1 MMKTMMKNE
10 KNILVTGA
18 AGFIGRHV
26 SRFLRNDGFQV
37 FGVDWDEEAASRAL
51 TEDESVI
58 QICSFDNYDVI
69 NKVRSGFYQSV
80 VHLAATPRV
89 PLSVTDPVG
98 THVNNVERT
107 LLLLD
112 ACRERDVRLVFAGSS
127 AAYGDIDV
135 FPTIESSLKNPTS
148 PYGLQKLIVDDYI
161 KMFHMLYGSDMCSF
175 RFFNVYGPGQYP
187 GGSYPMAITAW
198 TWSIANGS
206 TPVLYGD
213 GSIMRD
219 YTYVGDV
226 AEAVTMAVRSSQ
238 RLDGCSYNV
247 CSGTSLS
254 MLDVWKHIKSASKF
268 NGDIVFAPPRAGDAR
283 KTHGSF
289 SNTSAR
295 FGWAPSTP
303 FKNGVEKT
311 WEWVSRE
318 SSKLSLQSIQ
328 A

>member
-1 MMKTMMKNE
+1 MTMKNE
-10 KNILVTGA
+10 KNVLVTGA

-26 SRFLRNDGFQV
+26 SRMLRNDGFQV
-37 FGVDWDEEAASRAL
+37 FGVDWDEEASSRAL
-51 TEDESVI
+51 TEDESII

-80 VHLAATPRV
+80 VHLAATARV
-89 PLSVTDPVG
+89 PLSVADPVG

-107 LLLLD
+107 LLLLN
-112 ACRERDVRLVFAGSS
+112 ACREKDVRLVFAGSS
-127 AAYGDIDV
+127 AVYGDIDI
-135 FPTIESSLKNPTS
+135 FPTIESSPKNPTS
-148 PYGLQKLIVDDYI
+148 PYGLQKLIVDDYV
-161 KMFHMLYGSDMCSF
+161 KMFHMLYGSDMCSL
-175 RFFNVYGPGQYP
+175 RFFNVYGPGQYL

-226 AEAVTMAVRSSQ
+226 AEAITMAVKSSS
-238 RLDGCSYNV
+238 RLDGRSYNV

-254 MLDVWKHIKSASKF
+254 MLDVWNHVKSASKF
-268 NGDIVFAPPRAGDAR
+268 SGDIAFAPPRAGDAR

-295 FGWAPSTP
+295 FGWTPSTP

-318 SSKLSLQSIQ
+318 SSKLSLQSIPV
-328 A
+328 